1 MPTLPDNFEIPQWLF
16 RRWIW
21 HAAFWVVYFLS
32 SGLEDVETGLYQ
44 LEDYWKLS
52 IIAHLPTITSVY
64 IVTFLGVPQLLY
76 RKKYLFFGIFSIALA
91 LLMNSFGGVLW
102 YLLSPHFVF
111 KTVNSQ
117 DLKPTL
123 LDGISIS
130 FLLVLFA
137 ASLKLGKD
145 MLIESQRR
153 ADRAAQNLKSEL
165 NTLRQQ
171 ISPHFLLNSLNTI
184 YGLALTE
191 PKSVA
196 PTVILLSDLLRFS
209 LYETRADRIS
219 LARELDFLQDYV
231 EMQRLRASEKLQMTF
246 VFPQNLPTP
255 PPEIA
260 PLLLFVFIENS
271 FKFAQPNSNG
281 ERFLKVAIHFEAER
295 STLLLECE
303 NSFATTIPATT
314 GGLGL
319 ENAQRRLELIYP
331 KKYKIRIHD
340 EDGVWRVKLE
350 IQLEK

>member
-21 HAAFWVVYFLS
+21 HAAFWVVYFFS
-32 SGLEDVETGLYQ
+32 SGLEDVESGLWK

-52 IIAHLPTITSVY
+52 VIAHLPTVTSVY
-64 IVTFLGVPQLLY
+64 LVTFFGVPQLLY
-76 RKKYLFFGIFSIALA
+76 RKKYLLFSVFSIVLA
-91 LLMNSFGGVLW
+91 LLMNSFSGVLW
-102 YLLSPHFVF
+102 YLLAPHFIF
-111 KTVNSQ
+111 KTINSQ

-137 ASLKLGKD
+137 TSLKLGKD
-145 MLIESQRR
+145 MLLESQRR

-165 NTLRQQ
+165 NALRQQ
-171 ISPHFLLNSLNTI
+171 MSPHFLLNSLNTI

-209 LYETRADRIS
+209 LYETRTDRVS

-231 EMQRLRASEKLQMTF
+231 EMQRLRASEKLQTTF
-246 VFPQNLPTP
+246 VFPHDLPTP
-255 PPEIA
+255 PPQIA

-271 FKFAQPNSNG
+271 FKFVQPNSNG
-281 ERFLKVAIHFEAER
+281 ERFLTIDVHFDAVR
-295 STLLLECE
+295 STLLLKCE
-303 NSFATTIPATT
+303 NSFSSISPTTT

-319 ENAQRRLELIYP
+319 ENVQRRLELIYL
-331 KKYKIRIHD
+331 KKHKIRIHD

>member
-1 MPTLPDNFEIPQWLF
+1 MNIFGSTLW
-16 RRWIW
+16 
-21 HAAFWVVYFLS
+21 YFLC
-32 SGLEDVETGLYQ
+32 
-44 LEDYWKLS
+44 
-52 IIAHLPTITSVY
+52 
-64 IVTFLGVPQLLY
+64 
-76 RKKYLFFGIFSIALA
+76 
-91 LLMNSFGGVLW
+91 
-102 YLLSPHFVF
+102 PHFVH

-137 ASLKLGKD
+137 TSLKLGKD

-153 ADRAAQNLKSEL
+153 ADRDAQNLKSEL

-219 LARELDFLQDYV
+219 LVRELDFLQDYV
-231 EMQRLRASEKLQMTF
+231 AMQRLRASEKLQTTF

-255 PPEIA
+255 PPQIA
-260 PLLLFVFIENS
+260 PLLLLVFIENS

-281 ERFLKVAIHFEAER
+281 ERFLNMALLFEAER

-303 NSFATTIPATT
+303 NSFLTTIPPTT

-319 ENAQRRLELIYP
+319 ENVRRRLELIYP
-331 KKYKIRIHD
+331 KKYMLRIHD
-340 EDGVWRVKLE
+340 EDGIWRVKLE